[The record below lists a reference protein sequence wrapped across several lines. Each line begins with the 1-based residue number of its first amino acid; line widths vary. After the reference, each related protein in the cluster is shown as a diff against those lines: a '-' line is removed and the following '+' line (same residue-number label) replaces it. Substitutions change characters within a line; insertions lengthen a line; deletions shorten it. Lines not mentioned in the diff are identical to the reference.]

1 MNMNEAQWETL
12 DLQILEKEYSP
23 SSCVPN
29 YEELVDRYTSESI
42 LIQEQVNFIK
52 DLIYDH
58 DSGECLD
65 LVTTGDASSPICI
78 FFHGGYWQLLS
89 KNDAL
94 FPAKT
99 FLDNGITYCAV
110 DYTLAPEASIGEMIE
125 QCRKSIQWI
134 YNNAEQYGY
143 DASQIYVA
151 GSSAGAHLA
160 AMVILTD
167 WKKYNLPTDI
177 IKGGTLLSGI
187 FDIRPIV
194 KTYINEPLKLDL
206 KDAENLS
213 PLFKLK
219 SNETQLIVSWGANE
233 TNEFKRQSI
242 EFEKKWKE
250 LGNRSTLLEV
260 QHANHFDILF
270 YMLDSDCPL
279 RELIMKQILGDK

>member
-1 MNMNEAQWETL
+1 
-12 DLQILEKEYSP
+12 
-23 SSCVPN
+23 
-29 YEELVDRYTSESI
+29 
-42 LIQEQVNFIK
+42 
-52 DLIYDH
+52 
-58 DSGECLD
+58 
-65 LVTTGDASSPICI
+65 
-78 FFHGGYWQLLS
+78 
-89 KNDAL
+89 
-94 FPAKT
+94 
-99 FLDNGITYCAV
+99 
-110 DYTLAPEASIGEMIE
+110 
-125 QCRKSIQWI
+125 
-134 YNNAEQYGY
+134 
-143 DASQIYVA
+143 
-151 GSSAGAHLA
+151 
-160 AMVILTD
+160 MVILTD

-233 TNEFKRQSI
+233 TSEFKRQSI

-279 RELIMKQILGDK
+279 RELIMKQILGGK